1 LFSVQGVARIAT
13 DLETRFTQAGKQI
26 TSFSVVNSDK
36 YKTQTG
42 EQREDSCFVK
52 VTAFGGLAKIISDY
66 CHKGSKVYISASL
79 KQDKWED
86 AQGNKKSM
94 HSLKI
99 DKLEMLDTKQDN
111 QQVLQQNRET
121 LDRNPDGTPYYG
133 KSDNIPQSARQTP
146 PNQPAPS
153 SVPEI
158 DIDADNIPF

>member
-52 VTAFGGLAKIISDY
+52 VTAFGGLAKVISDY

-99 DKLEMLDTKQDN
+99 DKLEMLDSKQDN
-111 QQVLQQNRET
+111 QAPQQTSSGEVQHPQATR
-121 LDRNPDGTPYYG
+121 PPYHQSTPTQDQQG
-133 KSDNIPQSARQTP
+133 IIPS
-146 PNQPAPS
+146 
-153 SVPEI
+153 I
-158 DIDADNIPF
+158 DINEEEIPFAPLDWRLS